1 MTEEQ
6 LFKNRHSL
14 SHIMTMAVLELY
26 PDAGLG
32 VGPVIDNGFYQ
43 DYDLPES
50 ISDELLPKIQKRMRE
65 IIKQGIEFKKYEMDF
80 DKALDQYKD
89 DPYKTELITDLKAA
103 GEASLSFYKSDWFE
117 NLCKGPHVDTTKEID
132 VVSFKLTKIAGA
144 YWRGDEKNKMLTRIY
159 GVAFANKEDLKA
171 HLKML
176 EEAKRR
182 DHRKL
187 GKDLD
192 LFLFSEKVGPGLP
205 LWTPKGTA
213 LRNVLDDFVWK
224 LRKQR
229 GYEKVE
235 IPHVTKKD
243 LYETSGHWEKFKDDL
258 FRFKT
263 REGHEFAMKPMN
275 CPHHTQI
282 FDRHPHSYRDMPQRY
297 ANSTMVYRDEQTG
310 ELHGLS
316 RVRCITQDDAHAFV
330 RHSQVSEEMLKIWE
344 IIEIFY
350 KAVGFEDLK
359 VELSFHDPNESE
371 KYLGGPEVWET
382 AENALRE
389 IVKSK
394 GVEAEEK
401 PGEAAFYGP
410 KIDFIAKDAI
420 GRTWQV
426 ATIQMDM
433 NMPERFDLNC
443 IDENGEKERV
453 VMIHAAIMGSIERF
467 LSIIIEHH
475 AGAFPLWMSPVQ
487 VRIASVGES
496 HTDATLKLVNELS
509 MQGIRAEADVS
520 DATVGA
526 KIRNAAKSKTPY
538 TIIFGDKEK
547 EGEDF
552 QIRVFGSEEGVVVAQ
567 GDLVKHIQE
576 KVLEQQG

>member
-1 MTEEQ
+1 MSEEQ

-65 IIKQGIEFKKYEMDF
+65 IIKQGVEFKKYEMDF
-80 DKALDQYKD
+80 DKALEQYKD

-117 NLCKGPHVDTTKEID
+117 NLCKGPHVDTTKEIN
-132 VVSFKLTKIAGA
+132 VVSFKLTKVAGA

-229 GYEKVE
+229 GYQKVE

-243 LYETSGHWEKFKDDL
+243 LYETSGHWDKFKDDL

-330 RHSQVSEEMLKIWE
+330 RHSQVSEEMLKIWD

-359 VELSFHDPNESE
+359 VELSFHDPNDSE

-401 PGEAAFYGP
+401 LGEAAFYGP

-443 IDENGEKERV
+443 IDENGEKERI

-496 HTDATLKLVNELS
+496 HTDATLKLVNELNE
-509 MQGIRAEADVS
+509 QGIRAEADVS

-526 KIRNAAKSKTPY
+526 KIRNAAKTKTPY

-547 EGEDF
+547 VGEDF
-552 QIRVFGSEEGVVVAQ
+552 QIRVFGSEEGIVVPQ
-567 GDLVKHIQE
+567 SDLVKHIQE